1 MLPVSAKLLW
11 HLAPLT
17 SLYSLKDPLPSR
29 TWHNCPPKS
38 HQPCSW
44 LCCPKP
50 LHAAVEASSRKTEL
64 LSEERETLIR
74 DRGDQKLLSH
84 RLYHACCQGLE
95 KGILCQRE
103 KWEERNNFCLPKEK
117 RLVSSHPSYFFSL
130 INTFTCDGWGCCDAL
145 HHCELTVPSQPG
157 WIPCVQWAMDSQW
170 FKTALKYE
178 NTVPL
183 GKLCPPVPSVILGT
197 VFSQV
202 ALQISLMADECFAEL
217 LKVPLAFS

>member
-50 LHAAVEASSRKTEL
+50 LHSAVEASSRKTEL

-117 RLVSSHPSYFFSL
+117 RLVSSHPSYFFFPYKYFYLWWLRLLWCLASL
-130 INTFTCDGWGCCDAL
+130 WAYSSLPARMDTLCAVGYGV
-145 HHCELTVPSQPG
+145 TV
-157 WIPCVQWAMDSQW
+157 I
-170 FKTALKYE
+170 
-178 NTVPL
+178 
-183 GKLCPPVPSVILGT
+183 
-197 VFSQV
+197 
-202 ALQISLMADECFAEL
+202 
-217 LKVPLAFS
+217 